1 VGSNPSRW
9 FIALVLALG
18 AGALPVAG
26 SADTGPVPLD
36 PPACLSVLPAVTT
49 SCPQPSPSPS
59 PSPSQPQPQAG
70 SVSSAQSTQL
80 SQARAFRVSA
90 TPDLAR
96 TLLAAVNRTRR
107 TYGLRPLAYSGA
119 LATAAT
125 EHARALATA
134 GTFTH
139 EWPTTGRL
147 FSSWIRSFYPARGYR
162 MWSAG
167 ENLLWASP
175 GFTPASAVQQWLDSP
190 THRRVLLTKS
200 WRELGI
206 GVVSAV
212 AAPGTYGGRDVQI
225 AAAEFGLRRP

>member
-1 VGSNPSRW
+1 MGSNPSRW
-9 FIALVLALG
+9 FIALVLGLG
-18 AGALPVAG
+18 AGVLPVVG
-26 SADTGPVPLD
+26 SADTGPVPLY
-36 PPACLSVLPAVTT
+36 PPTCVSLLPTLTT
-49 SCPQPSPSPS
+49 SCQQPSPSH
-59 PSPSQPQPQAG
+59 PQAG
-70 SVSSAQSTQL
+70 GVSSAQSTHS
-80 SQARAFRVSA
+80 SQAQAFSVSA

-107 TYGLRPLAYSGA
+107 THGLRPLRYSGA
-119 LATAAT
+119 LANAAT

-134 GTFTH
+134 GMFTH
-139 EWPTTGRL
+139 NWPTTGRL
-147 FSSWIRSFYPARGYR
+147 FSSWIGSFYPGRGYR
-162 MWSAG
+162 AWSAG

-175 GFTPASAVQQWLDSP
+175 GFTPANAVQQWLDSP

>member
-1 VGSNPSRW
+1 MGSNPSRW
-9 FIALVLALG
+9 FIALALGVG
-18 AGALPVAG
+18 AGALPAAG
-26 SADTGPVPLD
+26 SADTGPVPVN

-49 SCPQPSPSPS
+49 SCPQPAASG
-59 PSPSQPQPQAG
+59 PQAAG
-70 SVSSAQSTQL
+70 LSSEQGTQS

-96 TLLAAVNRTRR
+96 TLVAAVNRARR
-107 TYGLRPLAYSGA
+107 THGLRPLAYSGP
-119 LATAAT
+119 LTSAAT
-125 EHARALATA
+125 GHARALATA

-139 EWPTTGRL
+139 AWPTTGQF
-147 FSSWIRSFYPARGYR
+147 FSSWIRGFYPARGYR
-162 MWSAG
+162 AWSAG

-175 GFTPASAVQQWLDSP
+175 GFTPASAVQQWLESP
-190 THRRVLLTKS
+190 AHRRVLLTKS